1 MYCQAMAEGI
11 LRKYMYR
18 MGLSMDDLI
27 GDDRKP
33 RFHCTGRQW
42 LRVSP
47 EMHVQDGTEHG

>member
-33 RFHCTGRQW
+33 RFQCTVRQW
-42 LRVSP
+42 LRVSYGNTCTGW
-47 EMHVQDGTEHG
+47 D